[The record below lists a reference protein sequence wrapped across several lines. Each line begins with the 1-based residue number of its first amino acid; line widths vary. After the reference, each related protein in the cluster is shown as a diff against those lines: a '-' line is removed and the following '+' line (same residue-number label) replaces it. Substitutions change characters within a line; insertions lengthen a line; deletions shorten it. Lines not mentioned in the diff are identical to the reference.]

1 MHANKSKEFVVIA
14 RYLLTKRLT
23 IANHPKHE
31 NKILKPGQDIGWL
44 GRGYHT
50 MKQQLT
56 TATKHDK
63 TVILLSF
70 VTFKCYISDNQRQ
83 IGDNRV
89 VTIE

>member
-1 MHANKSKEFVVIA
+1 MIANRK
-14 RYLLTKRLT
+14 LT
-23 IANHPKHE
+23 IADCPKQG

-44 GRGYHT
+44 GRGYLT

-70 VTFKCYISDNQRQ
+70 VTFKCYTSDNQR
-83 IGDNRV
+83 
-89 VTIE
+89 

>member
-1 MHANKSKEFVVIA
+1 MIANRK
-14 RYLLTKRLT
+14 LT
-23 IANHPKHE
+23 IADCPKHG

-44 GRGYHT
+44 GRGYLT

-56 TATKHDK
+56 TTAKHYK

-89 VTIE
+89 VTIG